1 MHNQETPQ
9 TVAVPPLPVSPRSVN
24 VVVSLVMLLAS
35 TTGVLS
41 VGLTG
46 GLLQC
51 GSAMAYFTIGLAVR
65 EAVVLACELVF
76 LKHLPPD
83 VDATMAVGAG
93 VRLAGRVYYAC
104 SWVGGALIFVAASWL
119 GRVGHICAGTGM
131 QTLAMTLF
139 VAQVL
144 RASMPLIG
152 ALVIVVSV
160 IMCLP
165 MTVRVLSLV
174 GVVSQPARL
183 AAATDREIE
192 RLPTVLFEDGL
203 KLEHG
208 APECAICLSPYVAG
222 EKLKLVPCGQHHHFH
237 ESCLSSWLRLQ
248 RTCPLC
254 RRLVIASPQGL
265 PGTLPTNPSV
275 APAPPPV

>member
-1 MHNQETPQ
+1 
-9 TVAVPPLPVSPRSVN
+9 
-24 VVVSLVMLLAS
+24 MLLAS

-76 LKHLPPD
+76 LKHLPAD

-93 VRLAGRVYYAC
+93 VRLAGRVYHAC

-144 RASMPLIG
+144 RASMPMIG

-165 MTVRVLSLV
+165 WTVRVLSLV

-183 AAATDREIE
+183 AAAADRDIE
-192 RLPTVLFEDGL
+192 RLPAIVYEDGL

-208 APECAICLSPYVAG
+208 APECAICLSPYAAG
-222 EKLKLVPCGQHHHFH
+222 ETIKLVPCGQKHHFH
-237 ESCLSSWLRLQ
+237 EVCLTTWLRGSQ
-248 RTCPLC
+248 KTCPLC
-254 RRLVIASPQGL
+254 RRLVIASSQGQ
-265 PGTLPTNPSV
+265 PGTLPTNHNTAV
-275 APAPPPV
+275 APAPPPVTVPFDSSTPKTQPLHSS